1 MPGSE
6 FGPRGRE
13 ARTGRERSEK
23 TPRWGVCR
31 PLCVSRH
38 GSAASEPRRPLH
50 NASQRRL
57 WCFFFCQ
64 KQGMAA
70 PMALHGAKGGVLFR
84 KREHPLYI
92 PQRKAYIAGLAL
104 EELHTLRSVGA
115 VYVAAPRAPA
125 FRCIYQPRALRSAR
139 VTLPRRQTA
148 LRPGGIASLA
158 AAEGAMLN
166 EETTA
171 DDALVDKLA
180 SKAAPGLLAIAANTF
195 RWRYCFL

>member
-13 ARTGRERSEK
+13 GRTGRERSEK

-31 PLCVSRH
+31 PLCVSRR

-50 NASQRRL
+50 KASQRRL
-57 WCFFFCQ
+57 WCFFYLP
-64 KQGMAA
+64 KAREGSAVGAA
-70 PMALHGAKGGVLFR
+70 RGKGGVLFR

-92 PQRKAYIAGLAL
+92 PQRKACIAGFWL
-104 EELHTLRSVGA
+104 EGLHALRSVGA

-125 FRCIYQPRALRSAR
+125 SRCRYQPRPTPWGASDGRLA
-139 VTLPRRQTA
+139 A
-148 LRPGGIASLA
+148 DCLRPGGIAAL

-166 EETTA
+166 EKTTA

-180 SKAAPGLLAIAANTF
+180 SKAAPGLLTIAANTF